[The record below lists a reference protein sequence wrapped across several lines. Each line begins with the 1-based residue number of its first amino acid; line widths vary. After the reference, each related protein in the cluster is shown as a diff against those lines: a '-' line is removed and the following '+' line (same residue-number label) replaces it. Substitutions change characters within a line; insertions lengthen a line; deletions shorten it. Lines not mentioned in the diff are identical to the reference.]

1 MREKNVSVSRW
12 PARVGWALA
21 GAVVLILILWL
32 MPWFVSLSTEEG
44 REAFQDSIGSMGVWG
59 VFVML
64 GIQILQVVLAVLPG
78 EPIEVMAGVL
88 YGTWGGLA
96 VCLLGLLIGT
106 AVIFFTVRRLGR
118 SFVERLF
125 SKEKLQRLSFLQD
138 TKKLELITFIL
149 FFIPGTPKDM
159 LTYVAGLTPIRTR
172 DFFLIATLARIPSVI
187 TSTYAGGAL
196 IRGEFWKML
205 AVFLITGA
213 AGCLGILYNNRLL
226 DRLGRRRQP
235 HSGQDGRDRRKKS
248 PPDGGL

>member
-1 MREKNVSVSRW
+1 MKEKNGSHSRW
-12 PARVGWALA
+12 PARIGWAL
-21 GAVVLILILWL
+21 GAIAILLLSLWL
-32 MPWFVSLSTEEG
+32 MPWFISLSTAEG
-44 REAFQDSIGSMGVWG
+44 REAFQELIDSMGVWG

-64 GIQILQVVLAVLPG
+64 GIQILQVVLAILPG

-106 AVIFFTVRRLGR
+106 ALIFFTVRRLGR
-118 SFVERLF
+118 KFVERLF
-125 SKEKLQRLSFLQD
+125 SKEKLQRLNFLQD
-138 TKKLELITFIL
+138 TKKLELIVFLL

-159 LTYVAGLTPIRTR
+159 LTYMAGLTPIRTR
-172 DFFLIATLARIPSVI
+172 DFFLISTLARIPSVI

-205 AVFLITGA
+205 IVFLITGA

-226 DRLGRRRQP
+226 DWLGRRRQ
-235 HSGQDGRDRRKKS
+235 GQGGRKKS
-248 PPDGGL
+248 PRDRGL